1 MFTSIV
7 MARTNK
13 EPRPE
18 IYRLSLT
25 DDKTHRQLWTFRFT
39 RLGFLATVV
48 TILFV
53 LVAAIASL
61 ISFTPLK
68 TLLPGYPDAHTRQ
81 EAIRNAIRIDSLESV
96 VNRWD
101 LYAENLARV
110 VDGKQPL
117 KMDSVL
123 KAGVSKVSDLDGSYL
138 AKRDSILRANVMEES
153 HFQIT
158 GESARNL
165 PIEGVHFFVPV
176 KGVISE
182 AFDKSSRPGID
193 ITSAEGSMVT
203 AVLDGTV
210 VFTGWNEKEEYIM
223 EIQHSNDILSIYRL
237 NRKLLKSTGDRVLAG
252 SPVAIAG
259 NLLRFELWY
268 KGEAVDPSKYINF

>member
-1 MFTSIV
+1 

-25 DDKTHRQLWTFRFT
+25 DDKTHRQLWAFSFSRF
-39 RLGFLATVV
+39 GFLATVV

-53 LVAAIASL
+53 LTAAIASI

-81 EAIRNAIRIDSLESV
+81 EAIRNAIRIDSLEGV

-123 KAGVSKVSDLDGSYL
+123 KAGATKVTELDGSYL
-138 AKRDSILRANVMEES
+138 AKRDSLLRANVLEES
-153 HFQIT
+153 HFRIT
-158 GESARNL
+158 GESERDL

-182 AFDKSSRPGID
+182 GFDKASRPGID

-210 VFTGWNEKEEYIM
+210 VYTGWNEKEEYII

-237 NRKLLKSTGDRVLAG
+237 NLRLLKNTGDRVRAG

-259 NLLRFELWY
+259 SLLRFELWY
-268 KGEAVDPSKYINF
+268 KGEAVDPAKYINF